1 MLQVE
6 KSSYVWLPL
15 LPRLDG
21 RGYELVYAEKWSPS
35 DYHERARIP
44 VLYNNGSTAE
54 GVNVGSSM
62 PSAQGLGSQSSSVM
76 EPAGAAAEVRATLTI
91 HCSPALARMHSAAP
105 VAWMQNAF
113 RPAQV
118 LSGERS
124 ACMSRRTTFEQLLAA
139 QALVLA

>member
-1 MLQVE
+1 MSGCPCCQGWMAGGMSLCMRRSGAPQTTM
-6 KSSYVWLPL
+6 S
-15 LPRLDG
+15 
-21 RGYELVYAEKWSPS
+21 
-35 DYHERARIP
+35 ERRIP

-91 HCSPALARMHSAAP
+91 HCSPALARMHPAAP
-105 VAWMQNAF
+105 VACMQNAF

>member
-21 RGYELVYAEKWSPS
+21 RGYELVYAEKWSPA

-54 GVNVGSSM
+54 GVSVGSSM
-62 PSAQGLGSQSSSVM
+62 PSAQGLGSQSSSVT
-76 EPAGAAAEVRATLTI
+76 EPAGAAAEVRGTLTDR
-91 HCSPALARMHSAAP
+91 CFSGSNASAAP
-105 VAWMQNAF
+105 VTCMQNTF
-113 RPAQV
+113 WPAQV
-118 LSGERS
+118 PSRGRS
-124 ACMSRRTTFEQLLAA
+124 ACMSRRTASQQDVTA
-139 QALVLA
+139 QVLVQA

>member
-6 KSSYVWLPL
+6 KASYVWLPL

-54 GVNVGSSM
+54 GVSVGPAM
-62 PSAQGLGSQSSSVM
+62 PSAQGLGSQSSSVT
-76 EPAGAAAEVRATLTI
+76 EPAGAAAEVRGNAAVCRSHTLTRI
-91 HCSPALARMHSAAP
+91 
-105 VAWMQNAF
+105 
-113 RPAQV
+113 
-118 LSGERS
+118 
-124 ACMSRRTTFEQLLAA
+124 LLHP
-139 QALVLA
+139 